1 MYMSRDI
8 MHCKPGKAKELV
20 EKFKQ
25 FSSVLQK
32 KGMSIP
38 RIYTDVSGDNYWT
51 VVIETDVDDID
62 ELVEMA
68 RNPAADPEANK
79 ALQGYHDLVVEGR
92 RELFKLE

>member
-25 FSSVLQK
+25 FSAALQK
-32 KGMSIP
+32 KGMPAP

-51 VVIETDVDDID
+51 VVIETDVDHID
-62 ELVEMA
+62 NLVEMA
-68 RNPAADPEANK
+68 RNTDSDPDAGK